1 MVSSLTVP
9 INDWL
14 HVLDRVY
21 LRDFVAGGGAAVK
34 FLAPRS
40 GLQPKDVVAKLQ
52 QAADDRGYAFADVS
66 SSSAKVHLMQ
76 EVFHSVARQVDW
88 NSTATEFIRNSL
100 EEVKLRLPPENG
112 SLLIEDLAR
121 LNNYDVSDIRDRAN
135 NILRDKLFQNYSM
148 TQEFRVAMLVLCR
161 TVLEPVGMDAN
172 LGGAVRDWLTGELRL
187 ASVLKPA
194 HIYRRI
200 GRANA
205 RGLLYSIPHWLKLAG
220 KPGLF
225 ICINVSSF
233 SISKRPIEENRSGYF
248 TNSQVMEAYEVLR
261 QLIDSTD
268 ELNYC
273 VVAVVLPEDPEFEV
287 HERRGLEAYQAL
299 KLRVAAD
306 VVVENTVNPFG
317 IFLRLSA
324 STAGAG

>member
-1 MVSSLTVP
+1 MVSALAVP

-21 LRDFVAGGGAAVK
+21 LGDFVARGGAAVK

-40 GLQPKDVVAKLQ
+40 GLQPGEVVARLR
-52 QAADDRGYAFADVS
+52 QAADEQRYVFAEVS
-66 SSSAKVHLMQ
+66 SSAARVHLMQ
-76 EVFHSVARQVDW
+76 EVFHSVARQIDW
-88 NSTATEFIRNSL
+88 NNTATEFIRNAL
-100 EEVKLRLPPENG
+100 AEIKIRLPPEDG
-112 SLLIEDLAR
+112 ALLIEDLAR
-121 LNNYDVSDIRDRAN
+121 LNNYDVADIRDRAN
-135 NILRDKLFQNYSM
+135 NVLRNRVFENYSM

-161 TVLEPVGMDAN
+161 TILEPVGMDAN
-172 LGGAVRDWLTGELRL
+172 LGDAVRDWLTGELRL

-194 HIYRRI
+194 HIYRKI

-205 RGLLYSIPHWLKLAG
+205 RGLLYSIPHWLRLAG

-225 ICINVSSF
+225 ICIDVSSF
-233 SISKRPIEENRSGYF
+233 SIYKRPVEENRAGYY
-248 TNSQVMEAYEVLR
+248 TNSQVMEAYEVMR

-268 ELNYC
+268 ELSHC
-273 VVAVVLPEDPEFEV
+273 VVAVVLPDDPEFEL
-287 HERRGLEAYQAL
+287 HDKRGLEAYQAL

-317 IFLRLSA
+317 SFLRLS
-324 STAGAG
+324 TGGTRGG